1 MLEPVT
7 MEIIDDAEDYVINT
21 TFPKQPKNTLKHLIE
36 YRIKLLLKDEVL
48 MESGETQLVATSCK
62 IERRSSD
69 LCLLLKPSENLPFTF
84 GSEGYIHGGYHGRI
98 MIKLSNY
105 CTEPRKILPGAV
117 VGYVI
122 LSPCG
127 LE

>member
-1 MLEPVT
+1 

-21 TFPKQPKNTLKHLIE
+21 LFPKQPKNTLKHLIE
-36 YRIKLLLKDEVL
+36 DRIKLLLKDEVL
-48 MESGETQLVATSCK
+48 IEAGETQLVATSCK

-69 LCLLLKPSENLPFTF
+69 MCLLIKPPENLPFTF
-84 GSEGYIHGGYHGRI
+84 GSEGYIHGGFHGRVLI
-98 MIKLSNY
+98 RLTNY
-105 CTEPRKILPGAV
+105 CAQSRKILPGAV

-122 LSPCG
+122 LSPYG